1 MEWECASLVSGKRF
15 PKTLSKEVIAVG
27 QVTIKDVAERA
38 GVSISTVSR
47 VLNGKSKDHMRPETE
62 ERVLQAIKELDYSP
76 NRYARVLKRQRTGV
90 IGVLAPDISNP
101 FFSQLLRGVENVAYR
116 HDYLVLTCDAE
127 NSLEKENRYIEILIE
142 ERVEGVI
149 LISSA
154 SRNEEVERLLRK
166 GVHLVMA
173 DRRLENIEAPMVI
186 ADNLKAGYILTEYL
200 LELGY
205 RRIGFIQGPKE
216 ISTARERFQGF
227 LQAMDERGL
236 KLQKGH
242 LDEADYTFE
251 GGYQAA
257 RELLNEKLPQAII
270 AANDLMAIG
279 AIRALED
286 NGLGVPQDIGVAGFD
301 NIPLAALAEPR
312 LTTIEIP
319 AYKMGQRA
327 MGMLVRHMGGGE
339 SMEKSVKILEGKL
352 VRGDSCRPSGHDGQ
366 SPN

>member
-1 MEWECASLVSGKRF
+1 MR
-15 PKTLSKEVIAVG
+15 G

-142 ERVEGVI
+142 ERVDGVI
-149 LISSA
+149 YISSA
-154 SRNEEVERLLRK
+154 SQNEEVERFLRK

-173 DRRLENIEAPMVI
+173 DRRLENIEAPMVV
-186 ADNLKAGYILTEYL
+186 ANDLKAGYILTEHL

-205 RRIGFIQGPKE
+205 REIGFIQGPMDL
-216 ISTARERFQGF
+216 STARDRFQGF
-227 LQAMDERGL
+227 LQAIGKRGL
-236 KLQKGH
+236 EVRKEHIK
-242 LDEADYTFE
+242 EADYTFE
-251 GGYQAA
+251 GGYRAA
-257 RELLNEKLPQAII
+257 QEMLNGKLPQAII

-286 NGLGVPQDIGVAGFD
+286 NGFSVPQDIGIAGFD
-301 NIPLAALAEPR
+301 NIPLAALAKPR
-312 LTTIEIP
+312 LTTVAIP
-319 AYKMGQRA
+319 AYKMGQEA
-327 MGMLVRHMGGGE
+327 MEMLLKNINANAGE
-339 SMEKSVKILEGKL
+339 NRQREVKVLEVELIKGISADVQSSKVHQSMV
-352 VRGDSCRPSGHDGQ
+352 
-366 SPN
+366 

>member
-1 MEWECASLVSGKRF
+1 
-15 PKTLSKEVIAVG
+15 VG

-47 VLNGKSKDHMRPETE
+47 VLNGKVKDHMRPETE
-62 ERVLQAIKELDYSP
+62 ERVLQAIRELDYSP

-154 SRNEEVERLLRK
+154 LQNERVERLLRK
-166 GVHLVMA
+166 GVHLVLA
-173 DRRLENIEAPMVI
+173 DRRVENIEAPMVI
-186 ADNLKAGYILTEYL
+186 ADNLKASYLLTEHL

-205 RRIGFIQGPKE
+205 REIGFIQGPKE
-216 ISTARERFQGF
+216 ISTARDRFQGF
-227 LQAMDERGL
+227 LQAMEEGGL
-236 KLQKGH
+236 KVREGH
-242 LDEADYTFE
+242 LKEANYTFE
-251 GGYQAA
+251 GGYKSA
-257 RELLNEKLPQAII
+257 RELLKGKLPQAII

-279 AIRALED
+279 AIRALEGSD
-286 NGLGVPQDIGVAGFD
+286 LNVPQDIGVAGFD
-301 NIPLAALAEPR
+301 NIPLATLAKPR
-312 LTTIEIP
+312 LTTIDIP
-319 AYKMGQRA
+319 AYEMGQEA
-327 MGMLVRHMGGGE
+327 MEMLLEHLDGGE
-339 SMEKSVKILEGKL
+339 PMGKAMKTLEVKL
-352 VRGDSCRPSGHDGQ
+352 VSGDSCKRSHD
-366 SPN
+366 S